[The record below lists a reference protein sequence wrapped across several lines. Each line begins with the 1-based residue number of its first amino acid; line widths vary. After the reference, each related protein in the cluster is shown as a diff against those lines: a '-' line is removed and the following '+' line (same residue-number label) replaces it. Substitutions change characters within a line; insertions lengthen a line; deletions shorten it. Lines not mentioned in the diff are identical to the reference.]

1 MTQICQSAKENNIVV
16 VLGFSENIHDSLYI
30 SQAMISDTG
39 SILTTRKKIK
49 ATHMER
55 TVFGDAFAES
65 LDSVVDTSVGRVG
78 ALSCWE
84 HIQPLLKYHTYA
96 QREAIHV
103 AAWPPLFEFGGPDDQ
118 SLFSMSREGVYL
130 SRSCS
135 GYNEADMIVSRN
147 HCAGTYLRHRVVVI
161 CTPHNSGP

>member
-1 MTQICQSAKENNIVV
+1 MTQICQSAKENNVIV

-30 SQAMISDTG
+30 SQAIISNTG

-55 TVFGDAFAES
+55 TIFGDSSADC
-65 LDSVVDTSVGRVG
+65 LDSVVDTSIGRVG

-96 QREAIHV
+96 QLEAIHV
-103 AAWPPLFEFGGPDDQ
+103 AAWPPLFEFGGPEDA
-118 SLFSMSREGVYL
+118 SLFSMSREGVYF
-130 SRSCS
+130 SPPCS
-135 GYNEADMIVSRN
+135 G
-147 HCAGTYLRHRVVVI
+147 
-161 CTPHNSGP
+161 